1 MSHRTGSALALGVA
15 AAALLLTGCVHAGL
29 PFGADRVDPVGVWSE
44 SSDEASPYLSFSDD
58 GKLSGYDG
66 CNQMGGSWKA
76 TSDGVEF
83 SNLASTQM
91 FCEGVDTWLM
101 SAVSA
106 EIDGGTMTVL
116 DEDGKDLGELKQTS
130 TTPLEP

>member
-1 MSHRTGSALALGVA
+1 
-15 AAALLLTGCVHAGL
+15 
-29 PFGADRVDPVGVWSE
+29 
-44 SSDEASPYLSFSDD
+44 
-58 GKLSGYDG
+58 
-66 CNQMGGSWKA
+66 
-76 TSDGVEF
+76 
-83 SNLASTQM
+83 
-91 FCEGVDTWLM
+91 M